1 MNRLKYVLATTYQHF
16 RYCCCDVQHAVT
28 TTTTT
33 FPAMHWT
40 RCHSATLVYQQTW
53 RTARLV
59 SLLQFHRTLVMFTET
74 KTNRCLTGA
83 ASKHIY
89 TLKATQ
95 EWFRWRAARSYR
107 VLRTAPPSPSASK
120 TVKKMLTT
128 WLTALPEDWSTY
140 YRLWDSMMS
149 RC

>member
-1 MNRLKYVLATTYQHF
+1 MYRLKGVFCAAYKHF
-16 RYCCCDVQHAVT
+16 RYCCFWRKTADAVT
-28 TTTTT
+28 ATTS
-33 FPAMHWT
+33 FPAMQWT

-59 SLLQFHRTLVMFTET
+59 SLLQFHRTLVVFTET

-83 ASKHIY
+83 V
-89 TLKATQ
+89 LKATQ

-107 VLRTAPPSPSASK
+107 VLRTAPPSPSALK
-120 TVKKMLTT
+120 TVKKMSTT
-128 WLTALPEDWSTY
+128 WLAALPEDWSTY
-140 YRLWDSMMS
+140 YRLWDSTMS